1 MKINLSKFLRKL
13 VAANGI
19 NFLIDQKAVGIGAL
33 LFSEEV
39 GGYIDPD
46 YIDGYTYNP
55 QDGGWYKTP
64 PAPAYGD
71 NAWGGRASSEEEV
84 VLNRLREAYIRGNE
98 IEKRSPQ
105 KEYSVIERVWQLFW
119 PARTA
124 FPCVDPMALD
134 LDGDGLET
142 IGIDGQGKSAKL
154 QSGAPM

>member
-71 NAWGGRASSEEEV
+71 NAWGEGLLLKKRLFLTDCVRHTLEV
-84 VLNRLREAYIRGNE
+84 MKSKN
-98 IEKRSPQ
+98 
-105 KEYSVIERVWQLFW
+105 
-119 PARTA
+119 
-124 FPCVDPMALD
+124 ALHRKN
-134 LDGDGLET
+134 
-142 IGIDGQGKSAKL
+142 I
-154 QSGAPM
+154 P